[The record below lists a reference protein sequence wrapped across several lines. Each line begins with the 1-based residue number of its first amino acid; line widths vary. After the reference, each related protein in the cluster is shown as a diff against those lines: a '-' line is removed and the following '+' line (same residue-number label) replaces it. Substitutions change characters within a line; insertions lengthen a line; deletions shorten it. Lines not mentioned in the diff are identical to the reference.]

1 MALRKTTLKRLAHE
15 AAVKKEV
22 DALFADNDKNMG
34 SNAGEAINTILCEYL
49 TAKECRAIV
58 LKVAIRN
65 QGAKVNFRIGAENGI
80 VFDET
85 AKYKADLTTHGYLFG
100 ATREDAGLRD
110 PSNGAKFI
118 GIAVN
123 RKKYPYVFQK
133 LDGKLTLYPQMM
145 FNAVKGLNSR

>member
-1 MALRKTTLKRLAHE
+1 MEQITKEKAQQLHALLKSEL
-15 AAVKKEV
+15 AAVAQKFGCTLEV
-22 DALFADNDKNMG
+22 SPVRYNVNEM
-34 SNAGEAINTILCEYL
+34 
-49 TAKECRAIV
+49 
-58 LKVAIRN
+58 
-65 QGAKVNFRIGAENGI
+65 GAKVNFRIGAENGI

-85 AKYKADLTTHGYLFG
+85 AKYKADLTIHGYLFG

-133 LDGKLTLYPQMM
+133 LDGKLTLYPKLM
-145 FNAVKGLNSR
+145 FDAIKGINKK